1 MQNDDFV
8 DLYAPH
14 NRISGS
20 KDHASVQTNLAELD
34 KVTARFNGQFKTY
47 SICRAIHRMG
57 ESEDSILQ
65 LAKADGISQRTPD
78 WRGSWMW
85 NICHK

>member
-14 NRISGS
+14 NRIIGS
-20 KDHASVQTNLAELD
+20 KDHAAIQTNLAKAD

-47 SICRAIHRMG
+47 SICRAIHRM
-57 ESEDSILQ
+57 
-65 LAKADGISQRTPD
+65 
-78 WRGSWMW
+78 
-85 NICHK
+85 

>member
-14 NRISGS
+14 NRIIGS
-20 KDHASVQTNLAELD
+20 EDHASIQTNLAKVD

-65 LAKADGISQRTPD
+65 LAKADGISQRTSE
-78 WRGSWMW
+78 WRGSQMW
-85 NICHK
+85 NIFHK

>member
-1 MQNDDFV
+1 M

-14 NRISGS
+14 NRIIGS
-20 KDHASVQTNLAELD
+20 KDHAPIQTNLAEVE

-65 LAKADGISQRTPD
+65 LAKADSISQRTSD
-78 WRGSWMW
+78 WRGSQMW
-85 NICHK
+85 NIFHK

>member
-1 MQNDDFV
+1 MQNDDFM

-14 NRISGS
+14 SRIIGS
-20 KDHASVQTNLAELD
+20 KDHASAQTNLAEAD
-34 KVTARFNGQFKTY
+34 KATARFNGQFKTY
-47 SICRAIHRMG
+47 SICRAIRRMG

-78 WRGSWMW
+78 RRGSRMW

>member
-1 MQNDDFV
+1 MQNNDFV
-8 DLYAPH
+8 DLYAPY
-14 NRISGS
+14 NRIIGS
-20 KDHASVQTNLAELD
+20 KDHTSIQTNLAEVD
-34 KVTARFNGQFKTY
+34 KVTSRFNGQFKTY

-65 LAKADGISQRTPD
+65 LAKADGISQRTSD
-78 WRGSWMW
+78 WRGSRMW